1 VLIKVLKNGIKSQRE
16 RFVIGLLGCSCRRLP
31 LMKLPPGGQYLS
43 RRRIVSLSGLHAGP
57 CLNVKSSG
65 PFLIKT
71 LKVLLGVDFN

>member
-1 VLIKVLKNGIKSQRE
+1 MIKVLKNGIKSQRE
-16 RFVIGLLGCSCRRLP
+16 RFVIGLLGCSCRLP
-31 LMKLPPGGQYLS
+31 LMKLPPGGQY
-43 RRRIVSLSGLHAGP
+43 RGGIVSLSGDRWLHAGP